1 MWQAVASATV
11 DEEEEGMS
19 SAEFD
24 QLNASVSQLAGRVG
38 HLEAAVAAIRSAP
51 PPVAAPPGPTYTVQ
65 PGDTLS
71 GIAVASASMGG
82 KNPNRIYPGQVLV
95 TP

>member
-1 MWQAVASATV
+1 MSEEMWQAVASAAV
-11 DEEEEGMS
+11 GEEEEEMS

-24 QLNASVSQLAGRVG
+24 QLSASVSKLSGRVG
-38 HLEAAVAAIRSAP
+38 QLEAAVAAIRSAP

-82 KNPNRIYPGQVLV
+82 SGCTR
-95 TP
+95 